1 VLEIDGSF
9 GEGGGQILR
18 SSLALSV
25 IAQTPFRMINIPTR
39 RAKPGLRRQ
48 HLTAARAAARIG
60 NAQLTGDAVSSTEL
74 TFEPGRVTGGEYEI
88 DIGTAGSTTLVFQTV
103 LPVLLLAPQP
113 SRIVFR
119 GGTHN
124 HGGPPWHFLEDVFL
138 PAIARMGA
146 TVTIRLQRI
155 GFAPAGG
162 GEWTAEIA
170 PSRLRPLKLHERGQL
185 ERRNARALV
194 SNLPISIAERELGVL
209 RENLRWPESAL
220 RAETVEATGPG
231 NIVMISAA
239 FANVSELATG
249 FGQRGVPA

>member
-1 VLEIDGSF
+1 
-9 GEGGGQILR
+9 
-18 SSLALSV
+18 
-25 IAQTPFRMINIPTR
+25 
-39 RAKPGLRRQ
+39 
-48 HLTAARAAARIG
+48 
-60 NAQLTGDAVSSTEL
+60 
-74 TFEPGRVTGGEYEI
+74 
-88 DIGTAGSTTLVFQTV
+88 
-103 LPVLLLAPQP
+103 
-113 SRIVFR
+113 
-119 GGTHN
+119 
-124 HGGPPWHFLEDVFL
+124 
-138 PAIARMGA
+138 MGA

-249 FGQRGVPA
+249 FGQRGVPAEKVASNAVECWRQYERSGAPVGEHLTDQLLLPIALAGSGSFLTMKPTLHTLTNAETIAKFLPVHFHFEPAHENTWMVYT